1 MRLFRIPKIA
11 QKIFSNII
19 WHFSDK
25 LKQVFLTFDD
35 GPDENFTPQILEI
48 LQREKVSA
56 SFFILGERA
65 KKSPEL
71 VKSIQ
76 QNGNTIG
83 IHSYEH
89 QSLFFKSEKYIFEQ
103 LSKSKNITEQIT
115 DEPVK
120 YFRPPFGRF
129 SPAVNKVCRKL
140 NLQMVMWNL
149 MSYDFDLKVS
159 DEHIFNLIKTKVI
172 GGDIIVFHDGHK
184 YSERTVNILQLVI
197 KILKDKGFNLTAIS

>member
-1 MRLFRIPKIA
+1 MILFRIPSLTH
-11 QKIFSNII
+11 QLFPNII
-19 WHFSDK
+19 WHFPDK
-25 LKQVFLTFDD
+25 LKQVFLSFDD

-56 SFFILGERA
+56 SFFIPGERA
-65 KKSPEL
+65 KKSPSL

-89 QSLFFKSEKYIFEQ
+89 QSLFFKPEKYIFEQ
-103 LSKSKNITEQIT
+103 LSKSKNIIEQII

-129 SPAVNKVCRKL
+129 SPAVNKVCRQLDLKI
-140 NLQMVMWNL
+140 VMWNL

-159 DEHIFNLIKTKVI
+159 DNFILNFMETKSY
-172 GGDIIVFHDGHK
+172 GGDTIVFHDGHK
-184 YSERTVNILQLVI
+184 NSGRTVKILPLVI
-197 KILKDKGFNLTAIS
+197 KILKDKGFKLTLIS